1 MKNQILNS
9 LRLSRPGVFIF
20 VFAAMVFFC
29 YGTGL
34 SLSIPLFLSIL
45 GFYLLTQKN
54 LSYKLL
60 LNLGLL
66 LTLVLFITYV
76 SIHYVNFSP
85 FLIPVSVVGIL
96 VMLLYNDFP
105 LALVMSLAASVLV
118 GFMVNDRI
126 DLMLIYFIGSFVGAA
141 SVRGARTRGELIN
154 AGFIVSIF
162 QVLCVVLLNPYPDFL
177 LSKNFLFNYFRPL
190 FLNGFI
196 AAFVV
201 MGTLKIF
208 EYLFGVLTNFSLLEL
223 SDFNQPLLKKIILE
237 APGTYHHSLFVSNL
251 AELGSDAIGAN
262 GLLARVG
269 AYYHDVGKIDK
280 PEYFVENQIFEG
292 NKHDTLE
299 PSMSR
304 LVILNHV
311 KNGIE
316 IAKKHNLHQSII
328 DFIEQHHG
336 KSLMHY
342 FYQRAIS
349 EAQGDEVVAEETFR
363 YPGPKPQSR
372 EIAIVMLA
380 DSVEGACRSLED
392 PTPARID
399 EVVRKII
406 NNKFIDGQLDECT
419 LTLKDLEI
427 IGMTFTRVLS
437 AMYHTRMK
445 YPEMKN
451 GTTNRRSKSSETNS
465 SKASADRSKGSK
477 NPLS

>member
-1 MKNQILNS
+1 MKKQILNS
-9 LRLSRPGVFIF
+9 LRLSRPGVFLF
-20 VFAAMVFFC
+20 VFALLVFFC
-29 YGTGL
+29 YEAGL
-34 SLSIPLFLSIL
+34 SLIIPLFLCLL
-45 GFYLLTQKN
+45 GFYLLTQKS
-54 LSYKLL
+54 LTYKLL

-66 LTLVLFITYV
+66 LTLVMFVTYT
-76 SIHYVNFSP
+76 SIHYINFSP

-105 LALVMSLAASVLV
+105 LALVMSFAASILV
-118 GFMVNDRI
+118 GFMAGNRI
-126 DLMLIYFIGSFVGAA
+126 DLMLIYFIGSFIGAL
-141 SVRGARTRGELIN
+141 SVKDARTRGELIN
-154 AGFIVSIF
+154 AGFMISIF
-162 QVLCVVLLNPYPDFL
+162 QVLCVVLLNPYPEFL

-196 AAFVV
+196 SAFGV
-201 MGTLKIF
+201 MATLKIF

-223 SDFNQPLLKKIILE
+223 SDFNHPLLKKMILD

-251 AELGSDAIGAN
+251 AELGSNAVGAN

-269 AYYHDVGKIDK
+269 AYYHDIGKVEK

-292 NKHDTLE
+292 NKHDLLE

-304 LVILNHV
+304 LVIINHV
-311 KNGIE
+311 KTGVE
-316 IAKKHNLHQSII
+316 VAKKYNLHPSIV

-349 EAQGDEVVAEETFR
+349 EAQGDEVVDEQTFR

-399 EVVRKII
+399 ETVRKII

-419 LTLKDLEI
+419 LTLKDLEM

-437 AMYHTRMK
+437 AMYHTRTK
-445 YPEMKN
+445 YPEMRSGN
-451 GTTNRRSKSSETNS
+451 ANRRPKSSEANS
-465 SKASADRSKGSK
+465 PKAQSDRVKSPK
-477 NPLS
+477 NPSI